1 MLELIISEKIDAAI
15 SDEIYEESIHMFSF
29 SIFDLF
35 MDFFFLTRAG
45 DLPLFVAIAP
55 FDTRLRML
63 QFSR

>member
-15 SDEIYEESIHMFSF
+15 SDEIYEEAIHMFSF

-35 MDFFFLTRAG
+35 MDFFFLPLAG